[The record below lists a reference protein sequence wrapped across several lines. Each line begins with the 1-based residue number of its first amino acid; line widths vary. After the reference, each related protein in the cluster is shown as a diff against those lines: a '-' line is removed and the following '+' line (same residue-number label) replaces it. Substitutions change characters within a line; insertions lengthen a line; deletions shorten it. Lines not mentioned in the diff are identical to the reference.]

1 MFVLF
6 NNQKEFIGYSDQ
18 LPPTIQYYQNIGE
31 NFDINKNFWDGDYD
45 NGSLKKIETQKINE
59 FELEF
64 DFVNK
69 VKALYNTEISHL
81 LCIKQLGKISEYI
94 NLFDPE
100 FKEMWLELQPLFKKY
115 DNIVENLKNVDK
127 LEKKEET
134 YEKFKNIL

>member
-18 LPPTIQYYQNIGE
+18 LPPTIQYYRNIGE

-94 NLFDPE
+94 NLFDSE

>member
-18 LPPTIQYYQNIGE
+18 LPPTIQYYHNIDE
-31 NFDINKNFWDGDYD
+31 NFDINKNFWDGGYD
-45 NGSLKKIETQKINE
+45 DGAIKKIETQKINE
-59 FELEF
+59 FELES